1 MAGRTSKPAK
11 QSSVGRTEH
20 PVEKNRRTAA
30 LLQPSVREVVEAAG
44 YDLEDLTVSRAG
56 RRDVL
61 RIVVD
66 RDGGV
71 DLDAVAE
78 VSREIS
84 KELDRHDGEFDSPPY
99 TLEVTSPGVDRP
111 LTQPRHWRRNVGRL
125 VAVTAGGT
133 GLTARIAAADESGV
147 RLKTDDGARDWQY
160 AQLGPGRVKVEFGKQ
175 REEQESP

>member
-1 MAGRTSKPAK
+1 MQPA
-11 QSSVGRTEH
+11 
-20 PVEKNRRTAA
+20 
-30 LLQPSVREVVEAAG
+30 VRAVVEAAG

-61 RIVVD
+61 RVVVD

-78 VSREIS
+78 VSRQIS
-84 KELDRHDGEFDSPPY
+84 KQLDEHDGEFDSPPY

-125 VAVTAGGT
+125 VTVTAGGT

-147 RLKTDDGARDWQY
+147 RLKTDDGPRDWQY
-160 AQLGPGRVKVEFGKQ
+160 PQLGPGRVKVEFGKQ